1 MVNTPYPYMQ
11 ASGDQLIDML
21 KKLVDVYTHVAV
33 ILGAMLLVLLVWLC
47 FSELWQSQKLKRA
60 ARKTD
65 RAVADICLTVGL
77 RSVGSFTTSF
87 GYVFGVSPTA

>member
-47 FSELWQSQKLKRA
+47 LSELWQSQKLKRA
-60 ARKTD
+60 ARNPLMNQPQCPARRRPTRR
-65 RAVADICLTVGL
+65 RAFIED
-77 RSVGSFTTSF
+77 SFI
-87 GYVFGVSPTA
+87 